1 MAGEA
6 AQPDGVAHQ
15 QVVHGAEDGAE
26 VGFAVGHQFRMGQR
40 AAAAYICWFMPA
52 LYCASSWIEA
62 GVMSGLAR

>member
-26 VGFAVGHQFRMGQR
+26 VGFAVGHQFRMGQLR
-40 AAAAYICWFMPA
+40 CRRVH
-52 LYCASSWIEA
+52 LLVHA
-62 GVMSGLAR
+62 GVVLRQ